1 MEQLPIVLTPPD
13 RVVLESYGKMME
25 GLAAYLGSGYELVLH
40 CLEDLDRSAVKVIN
54 GFHTGRKEGAPITDL
69 ALKMLAA
76 IAEDE
81 DKKDYIC
88 YQGANKA
95 GHPLRSTTIAIR
107 SQGRIIG
114 LLCIN
119 FYMDTP
125 LSDLLGLFQS
135 STDEPEDYVQ
145 SPEEMIRSAV
155 ESAVFAVKEAGLDAS
170 PIRNREI
177 VSRLH
182 TAGIFRMKDAVNL
195 VASELGISRN
205 TVYLHLRNLRG
216 ETEE

>member
-125 LSDLLGLFQS
+125 LSDLLGLFLS

-170 PIRNREI
+170 PMRNREI

-195 VASELGISRN
+195 VASELGLSRN